1 MPKFTLGN
9 SFRFGSKRETV
20 RNFHSENIETILKK
34 LTKDWL
40 EQFARDARIQADLIG
55 WKKMMVKIYKVL
67 DDAIE
72 KQTEEESVMI
82 WLGKLQHLACDVDY
96 LLDEFQTEAFQT
108 MLLQDADAMSKVKE
122 VNARL
127 QDIAWQINVLGLQE
141 ISGGKSRNVGLRFL
155 TTPSLLLAAVRGG
168 GRDRGPTVFSPLIE
182 KEDLAFLE
190 KEDCSA
196 PLEKIGS
203 EFPRKHKAGSQKEVM
218 GVLSFEVVSL
228 MSKVV
233 HLWQSLSNE
242 QIVRLRAELLNSVG
256 IKKLV
261 SEDDEFIASLICSEM
276 IEVLA
281 HVAKSVARLG
291 KKCNDQ
297 GLKSFEIAL
306 DKFVNIGADPY
317 GWEFSWKKMEKKVK
331 KMEHFISIY
340 ATWYQEIEMLE
351 DHIQTLERMKSNDG
365 EIEHVIEF
373 QKKVAWKKQE
383 VKNLGKASL
392 WRKTYDN
399 TIPLLGRSLF
409 TLFGRIRYVFGINV
423 SVDVEDSRD
432 MSSDYI
438 YRSQSVSALLQ
449 SSVHPSEN
457 TAIARF
463 SSGPPGKFTANSG
476 PISKPKRMNNYHSGP
491 LSAMS
496 TKLGPSM
503 MAADISPVANRYSIP
518 NILGALNEA
527 KESNVKQIPQANRVQ
542 TRSSIF
548 SSKGKLLDASP
559 ETLGGAALALHYSK
573 VVIVIE
579 KLVASPQLIGHDARE
594 DLYNMLPASV
604 RATLRARLKPYTKS
618 LASSVYDTEIAGEW
632 TAAMSEI
639 LEWLAPLAHNMIR
652 WQSERSFEQQR
663 VVSRSNVLLV
673 QTLYFAN
680 QEKTEAAIT
689 ELLVGLNY
697 VWRYSR

>member
-1 MPKFTLGN
+1 M
-9 SFRFGSKRETV
+9 
-20 RNFHSENIETILKK
+20 
-34 LTKDWL
+34 
-40 EQFARDARIQADLIG
+40 Q
-55 WKKMMVKIYKVL
+55 M
-67 DDAIE
+67 
-72 KQTEEESVMI
+72 
-82 WLGKLQHLACDVDY
+82 
-96 LLDEFQTEAFQT
+96 
-108 MLLQDADAMSKVKE
+108 
-122 VNARL
+122 
-127 QDIAWQINVLGLQE
+127 
-141 ISGGKSRNVGLRFL
+141 
-155 TTPSLLLAAVRGG
+155 LLLAAVRGG

-182 KEDLAFLE
+182 KEDLALLE

-196 PLEKIGS
+196 SLEKIGS
-203 EFPRKHKAGSQKEVM
+203 EFPPKHKAGSQKE
-218 GVLSFEVVSL
+218 
-228 MSKVV
+228 
-233 HLWQSLSNE
+233 SLSDE

-261 SEDDEFIASLICSEM
+261 SEDDEFIASLICAEM
-276 IEVLA
+276 IDDLA

-306 DKFVNIGADPY
+306 DKFVNIGSDPY
-317 GWEFSWKKMEKKVK
+317 GLEFSWKKMEKKVK
-331 KMEHFISIY
+331 KMERFISIN
-340 ATWYQEIEMLE
+340 ATWYQEFEMLS
-351 DHIQTLERMKSNDG
+351 DHIQTLKRMKINDG
-365 EIEHVIEF
+365 EIEF
-373 QKKVAWKKQE
+373 QKKVAWKEQE
-383 VKNLGKASL
+383 VKNLWKVSL
-392 WRKTYDN
+392 WKKTYDY

-409 TLFGRIRYVFGINV
+409 TVFGRIRYVFGINV

-449 SSVHPSEN
+449 SPVHPSEN
-457 TAIARF
+457 TGIPRF

-496 TKLGPSM
+496 TKSGPSM

-527 KESNVKQIPQANRVQ
+527 KESNVKQIPQAHRVQ

-548 SSKGKLLDASP
+548 SSKGKLVDASP

-579 KLVASPQLIGHDARE
+579 KLVASPHVIGHDARE

-604 RATLRARLKPYTKS
+604 RATLRARLKPYIKS
-618 LASSVYDTEIAGEW
+618 LASSVYDTERAGEW
-632 TAAMSEI
+632 TAAMSAI

-697 VWRYSR
+697 VWRYKELSFISV